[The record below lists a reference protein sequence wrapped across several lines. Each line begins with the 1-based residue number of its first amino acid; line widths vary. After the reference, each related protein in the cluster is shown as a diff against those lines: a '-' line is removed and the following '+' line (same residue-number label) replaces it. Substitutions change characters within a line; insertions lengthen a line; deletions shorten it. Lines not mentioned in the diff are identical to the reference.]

1 MIRVR
6 VLLSALIVTLAAGCV
21 AHVAAGRTF
30 YVSPKGSDRN
40 HGLSPQHPWRTVAR
54 VDRAHLRPGD
64 RVLFRGGA
72 TFADNTLTP
81 PASGKA
87 GRPIVFGS
95 YGGGRATLAD
105 RDGAVW
111 FSGRKYV
118 TFTGLVLTTGTSNG
132 VIFAGSSGT
141 SSHITLEHSI
151 LRDSNYSAI
160 NQPNRDDSAWTIKD
174 NVIEHVG
181 DSGLILNGSGDVVSG
196 NTIRDVGWNPALDYG
211 KHGIYAKGPR
221 LVVEDN
227 TISGFPNGS
236 GISLRSRDA
245 LVTGNRISSGAI
257 GVSFYRE
264 DRSPG
269 TSRLIGNHIG
279 PVSTAGFYYSS
290 GGGER
295 FVVQR
300 NTFTMDGGT
309 ALDLEGRPTGNLV
322 VSGNL
327 LRGSFDYVLVAPSLE
342 GALKES
348 GNWFTGEPRFS
359 WKGRELTYA
368 QYRAESGQAAGDRIL
383 SG

>member
-6 VLLSALIVTLAAGCV
+6 LLVSALIVTLAAGCV

-40 HGLSPQHPWRTVAR
+40 HGRSPKRAWRTIAR

-64 RVLFRGGA
+64 RVLFQGGA
-72 TFADNTLTP
+72 TFTDETLTP
-81 PASGKA
+81 PASGTS
-87 GRPIVFGS
+87 GHPIVFGS
-95 YGGGRATLAD
+95 YGPGRATLAH

-111 FSGRKYV
+111 FSGRKYL
-118 TFTGLVLTTGTSNG
+118 TFTQLVLTTRNANG
-132 VIFAGSSGT
+132 VIFAGSSRAST
-141 SSHITLEHSI
+141 HITLEHSV

-160 NQPNRDDSAWTIKD
+160 NQPNRGDSAWTIED

-221 LVVEDN
+221 LTVEDN
-227 TISGFPNGS
+227 TITGFPNGS

-257 GVSFYRE
+257 GISFYRE
-264 DRSPG
+264 DSSAG
-269 TSRLIGNHIG
+269 TSQLVDNHIG
-279 PVSTAGFYYSS
+279 PVSVTGFYYSS

-322 VSGNL
+322 VSRNV
-327 LRGSFDYVLVAPSLE
+327 LRGAFDYVLVAPSLA

-359 WKGRELTYA
+359 WQGRRLSYE
-368 QYRAESGQAAGDRIL
+368 QYRAQSGQAAGDRIIPP
-383 SG
+383 